1 MAQLPTI
8 RRTTRSF
15 GNLSGLP
22 QEYVL
27 LDSTKDDKVGD
38 ENEMLKRYRVVCTLM

>member
-1 MAQLPTI
+1 LY
-8 RRTTRSF
+8 RSF

-27 LDSTKDDKVGD
+27 LDSTKDDKVSE
-38 ENEMLKRYRVVCTLM
+38 ENEMLKRHRVVCTLM